1 MEPKNEAAALTP
13 ERIEKLKA
21 HLENN
26 AFAQIC
32 GIKVA
37 EMRYDYVKMTA
48 EVRPELLNPLGR
60 VHGGMLYTLAD
71 CCSGLTARTDG
82 RKYVTTCP
90 TLHRGISKPKAGSSA
105 AAVPSVCWTL
115 RCAAPRK
122 TSCWLKAS
130 LRCTPSDPPI
140 SSIKRQG
147 RCFRQK
153 QRPYLF
159 EFC

>member
-1 MEPKNEAAALTP
+1 MELKNEATALTP

-60 VHGGMLYTLAD
+60 VHGGMLYTMADGVVSMLAR
-71 CCSGLTARTDG
+71 ADG
-82 RKYVTTCP
+82 HAYVTLDSSFQYLCNTTEPGTLEARAELIRRGHKVSVIRVEITHRESGRLLATGTFTCC
-90 TLHRGISKPKAGSSA
+90 RI
-105 AAVPSVCWTL
+105 
-115 RCAAPRK
+115 
-122 TSCWLKAS
+122 
-130 LRCTPSDPPI
+130 TPSAEGT
-140 SSIKRQG
+140 R
-147 RCFRQK
+147 
-153 QRPYLF
+153 
-159 EFC
+159 

>member
-1 MEPKNEAAALTP
+1 MEPKNEAAALTT

-71 CCSGLTARTDG
+71 CCSGLSNVAQGHLEAESRVIRRGRTVCVLDIAV
-82 RKYVTTCP
+82 RCP
-90 TLHRGISKPKAGSSA
+90 EENKLLAEGIFTMYA
-105 AAVPSVCWTL
+105 
-115 RCAAPRK
+115 
-122 TSCWLKAS
+122 
-130 LRCTPSDPPI
+130 I
-140 SSIKRQG
+140 
-147 RCFRQK
+147 
-153 QRPYLF
+153 
-159 EFC
+159 

>member
-37 EMRYDYVKMTA
+37 EMWYDYVKMTA

-82 RKYVTTCP
+82 RKYVTQNGSLNC
-90 TLHRGISKPKAGSSA
+90 LSNVAQGHRKPGH
-105 AAVPSVCWTL
+105 
-115 RCAAPRK
+115 
-122 TSCWLKAS
+122 
-130 LRCTPSDPPI
+130 PP
-140 SSIKRQG
+140 
-147 RCFRQK
+147 
-153 QRPYLF
+153 RPYRLRAGH
-159 EFC
+159 CGALPRGKQAAGRGHLYDVRHLIP

>member
-37 EMRYDYVKMTA
+37 EMWYDYVKMTA

-60 VHGGMLYTLAD
+60 VHEI
-71 CCSGLTARTDG
+71 G
-82 RKYVTTCP
+82 RAHV
-90 TLHRGISKPKAGSSA
+90 
-105 AAVPSVCWTL
+105 
-115 RCAAPRK
+115 
-122 TSCWLKAS
+122 
-130 LRCTPSDPPI
+130 
-140 SSIKRQG
+140 
-147 RCFRQK
+147 
-153 QRPYLF
+153 
-159 EFC
+159 

>member
-71 CCSGLTARTDG
+71 CCRG
-82 RKYVTTCP
+82 RAVCVLDIAVRCP
-90 TLHRGISKPKAGSSA
+90 EENKLLAEGIFTMYA
-105 AAVPSVCWTL
+105 
-115 RCAAPRK
+115 
-122 TSCWLKAS
+122 
-130 LRCTPSDPPI
+130 I
-140 SSIKRQG
+140 
-147 RCFRQK
+147 
-153 QRPYLF
+153 
-159 EFC
+159 

>member
-82 RKYVTTCP
+82 RKYVT
-90 TLHRGISKPKAGSSA
+90 A
-105 AAVPSVCWTL
+105 AAPSACWTL
-115 RCAAPRK
+115 RYAAPRK
-122 TSCWLKAS
+122 TSCWPRAS
-130 LRCTPSDPPI
+130 LRCTPSDYLTT
-140 SSIKRQG
+140 SIKRQG
-147 RCFRQK
+147 RCFGQK

>member
-1 MEPKNEAAALTP
+1 MYKGLTKWNQRTP

-82 RKYVTTCP
+82 RKYVTQNGSLNYLSNVAQGHLEAESRVIRRGRTVCVLDIAVRCP
-90 TLHRGISKPKAGSSA
+90 EENKLLAEGIFTMYA
-105 AAVPSVCWTL
+105 
-115 RCAAPRK
+115 
-122 TSCWLKAS
+122 
-130 LRCTPSDPPI
+130 I
-140 SSIKRQG
+140 
-147 RCFRQK
+147 
-153 QRPYLF
+153 
-159 EFC
+159 

>member
-1 MEPKNEAAALTP
+1 MEPKNEDAALTP

-82 RKYVTTCP
+82 RKYVTQNGSLNYLSNVAQGHLEAESRVIRRGRTVCVLDIAVRCP
-90 TLHRGISKPKAGSSA
+90 EENKLLAEGIFTMYA
-105 AAVPSVCWTL
+105 
-115 RCAAPRK
+115 
-122 TSCWLKAS
+122 
-130 LRCTPSDPPI
+130 I
-140 SSIKRQG
+140 
-147 RCFRQK
+147 
-153 QRPYLF
+153 
-159 EFC
+159 

>member
-1 MEPKNEAAALTP
+1 MEPKNEVAALTP

-82 RKYVTTCP
+82 RKYVTQNGS
-90 TLHRGISKPKAGSSA
+90 LNYLSNVAQGHLEAESRVIRRGRT
-105 AAVPSVCWTL
+105 VW
-115 RCAAPRK
+115 K
-122 TSCWLKAS
+122 TSCWPRAS
-130 LRCTPSDPPI
+130 LRCTPSD
-140 SSIKRQG
+140 SLTTSIKRQG
-147 RCFRQK
+147 RCFGQK

>member
-71 CCSGLTARTDG
+71 CCSGLTARGWPQIRDPE
-82 RKYVTTCP
+82 RQFELPVQ
-90 TLHRGISKPKAGSSA
+90 
-105 AAVPSVCWTL
+105 
-115 RCAAPRK
+115 
-122 TSCWLKAS
+122 
-130 LRCTPSDPPI
+130 RCTGASRSRKPGHPPRPHRLRAGHCGALPRG
-140 SSIKRQG
+140 KQAAG
-147 RCFRQK
+147 RGHLYDVRHLI
-153 QRPYLF
+153 P
-159 EFC
+159 